1 MSEKISLDS
10 SVANYFLTDFWMK
23 LFSRQDVMSLF

>member
-10 SVANYFLTDFWMK
+10 SDRTNLIK
-23 LFSRQDVMSLF
+23 LQFHPEEIFHFIYR

>member
-10 SVANYFLTDFWMK
+10 SVANNINNVYRQLLKIPGSFL
-23 LFSRQDVMSLF
+23 LQ